1 MDNTA
6 GALYEFGP
14 YRLDC
19 PKRLLLRDGKSLT
32 LAPKT
37 FDLLLL
43 LVESQGRVLTKK
55 ELMGA
60 LWPDTF
66 VEEANLAFQISGL
79 RKALGDEGAEW
90 IETVPRHGYR
100 FSGAVF
106 QLRSPTSTPGE
117 LKAPNEN
124 GQTLDGEKSELSP
137 VYQGPSI
144 QLPRKTRRW
153 TAALWPL
160 ATALAT
166 ITALIFGVLYLRRSH
181 PRERVVTFIVSPPDR
196 VNIPDLDSISLSP
209 DGERVG
215 FIGVASDGKRQLWVR
230 PLDSLTT
237 QPIKGTELV
246 NAAFWS
252 PDSRAIGFFASGK
265 LKRVDLHGGTPQTI
279 CETPAGRG
287 TWNRDG
293 VILFDGS
300 HPEIYRVAATGGEPV
315 PATALDG
322 SNQETLH
329 ALPQFLPD
337 SRHFIYFVQSA
348 RPENT
353 GIYVA
358 SLDSKAGKRL
368 VNSNTN
374 ALYATSA
381 SGGHYLLFTQGTDL
395 MEQAFDLAKLEL
407 AGQPV
412 VVAHRVLIGLSR
424 GLARAAF
431 SASQNGVLA
440 YRTRIDTGY
449 TELVWFDRQ
458 GKRLGSVG
466 ETADYSNPSLSPDE
480 TKLVVSRMDLQSR
493 ARDLWLF
500 DVSSGASSRFTFDP
514 ADETN
519 GVWSPDASTVA
530 FNAVRNAAADIYLK
544 PIAGNTQPKLLL
556 SSSDNKQIE
565 SWSPDGRFL
574 LYRIDARTWA
584 LPLGGG
590 KPQGPYAMEYP
601 AISPNGRW
609 IAYTSD
615 QSGRSEVYVQS
626 FPPSEG
632 QWQVSSGGGIEPQ
645 WQQDG
650 KELYYISGDRLVA
663 VDVKTDAPVFVAG
676 ASRSLFEVPLEST
689 RRRSRYQVASNGRR
703 FLINLPVESSS
714 PITVAINSVSA
725 QPTDSK

>member
-1 MDNTA
+1 MDHTTD
-6 GALYEFGP
+6 ALYEFGP

-32 LAPKT
+32 MAPKT

-43 LVESQGRVLTKK
+43 LVESRGRVLTKK

-66 VEEANLAFQISGL
+66 VEEANLTFQISGL

-100 FSGAVF
+100 FNGAVV
-106 QLRSPTSTPGE
+106 QLRPATSAPKEVQPTN
-117 LKAPNEN
+117 AN
-124 GQTLDGEKSELSP
+124 GPTLDVRESELSP
-137 VYQGPSI
+137 VPEELS
-144 QLPRKTRRW
+144 TRVPERTRPW
-153 TAALWPL
+153 TLAFWPIV
-160 ATALAT
+160 TALAT
-166 ITALIFGVLYLRRSH
+166 ITALVFGSLYLRKPH
-181 PRERVVTFIVSPPDR
+181 PRDRVVTFVVSPPER
-196 VNIPDLDSISLSP
+196 VTIADLDSISLSP
-209 DGERVG
+209 DGARMA

-230 PLDSLTT
+230 PLDSLTAE
-237 QPIKGTELV
+237 PLKGTELV

-265 LKRVDLHGGTPQTI
+265 LKKVDLYGGVPQTI

-287 TWNRDG
+287 TWSRDG
-293 VILFDGS
+293 VILFDGTG
-300 HPEIYRVAATGGEPV
+300 HPEIYRVAATGGVPV
-315 PATALDG
+315 PATVLNG

-358 SLDSKAGKRL
+358 SFDSKAGKRL

-374 ALYATSA
+374 ASYAASA
-381 SGGHYLLFTQGTDL
+381 SGDGYLLFTEGTDL
-395 MEQAFDLAKLEL
+395 MRQNLDLAKLQL
-407 AGQPV
+407 VGQPV

-440 YRTRIDTGY
+440 YRARTDSGY
-449 TELVWFDRQ
+449 TDLVWVDRQ
-458 GKRLGSVG
+458 GKRLGVVG

-480 TKLVVSRMDLQSR
+480 TKLVVSRTGTQSR

-500 DVSSGASSRFTFDP
+500 DLSSGASSRFTFDP

-519 GVWSPDASTVA
+519 GVWSPDGRSVA
-530 FNAVRNAAADIYLK
+530 FNAVRNAAVDIYLK

-556 SSSDNKQIE
+556 SSSENKQIE

-574 LYRIDARTWA
+574 LFRIDARTWA
-584 LPLGGG
+584 LPLAGG

-632 QWQVSSGGGIEPQ
+632 QWQVSTGGGIEPQ

-650 KELYYISGDRLVA
+650 KELYYISGDRLIA
-663 VDVKTDAPVFVAG
+663 VDVKTDAPVFAAG
-676 ASRSLFEVPLEST
+676 VSRSLFEVPLEST
-689 RRRSRYQVASNGRR
+689 RRRTRYQVASNGRR
-703 FLINLPVESSS
+703 FLINMPVESSS
-714 PITVAINSVSA
+714 PITVIIN
-725 QPTDSK
+725 